1 MLNIEELNKKIRDGT
16 FTAYDLPDLFEIICL
31 YLNSSDVAKN
41 EVEGWNCKIQYDL
54 GGPADVWFKIQAL
67 KFSSGKGRIDTPD
80 VTLIL
85 NEKHASE
92 MFTGQLD
99 STSAYIAGD
108 LKIEGSS
115 ALPNA
120 QKFAT
125 IIRIFTE
132 NWETGGI
139 IENK

>member
-16 FTAYDLPDLFEIICL
+16 FTAYELPYLFEIICR
-31 YLNSSDVAKN
+31 YLNSSDIAKN

-54 GGPADVWFKIQAL
+54 GGPADVWFKIQVS

-80 VTLIL
+80 VKLIL
-85 NEKHASE
+85 TEKHASE

-99 STSAYIAGD
+99 STSAYMAGD
-108 LKIEGSS
+108 LKIEGTS

-120 QKFAT
+120 QKFAA

-132 NWETGGI
+132 NWETGGSI
-139 IENK
+139 KN